1 MSLAGFLAGT
11 HRQGQ
16 PQKCRAGPPHG
27 PYGRKGKDGMAG
39 APPKGSMSV
48 SEAFNAHKRVRLPDG
63 SAPARMVFGADRLH
77 R

>member
-1 MSLAGFLAGT
+1 
-11 HRQGQ
+11 
-16 PQKCRAGPPHG
+16 
-27 PYGRKGKDGMAG
+27 MAG

-48 SEAFNAHKRVRLPDG
+48 SDAFSAIKRVRLPDG